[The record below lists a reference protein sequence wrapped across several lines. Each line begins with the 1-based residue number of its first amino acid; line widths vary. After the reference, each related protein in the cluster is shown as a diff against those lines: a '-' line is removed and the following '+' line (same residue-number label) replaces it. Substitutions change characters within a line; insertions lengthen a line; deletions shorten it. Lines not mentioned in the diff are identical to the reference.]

1 MTYVLYLNLWGTNA
15 KLPRDEVSL
24 CQTFFHQRVRLSA
37 GKYAV
42 EAYPLV
48 DYAYVYSHH
57 LAPLTAFAVEVFG
70 AMIFPEGRAK
80 LWPLRGAIA
89 MGAQPA
95 AGLIPI
101 PWVGV
106 GSVHAAELEKS
117 AQKGMRLLI
126 DHRAI
131 GPIEFP
137 VREFAVRGTT
147 QFEVNWMESGL
158 LSKHQSELAIACRE
172 LMAEGT
178 NYSQQLSASLLGLMR
193 WTGLELEKRNQVNGA
208 HDRAEN
214 HGDK

>member
-126 DHRAI
+126 DHRAKDEELRPEA
-131 GPIEFP
+131 GDKRNATE
-137 VREFAVRGTT
+137 RQE
-147 QFEVNWMESGL
+147 
-158 LSKHQSELAIACRE
+158 KHQEAERE
-172 LMAEGT
+172 DWRP
-178 NYSQQLSASLLGLMR
+178 LGEPFVR
-193 WTGLELEKRNQVNGA
+193 VHVIGA
-208 HDRAEN
+208 L
-214 HGDK
+214 G